1 MARVTCT
8 RSWVNV
14 ADDKENAVAKW
25 YVSKTDASD
34 TNDGLTPQTALRSVH
49 RAAELSAAG
58 DEIVLGP
65 GEWDRG
71 VLSDRI
77 ISDAAAEP
85 RSDAATERRSDDGKK
100 RKEAPAA

>member
-1 MARVTCT
+1 MCKTY
-8 RSWVNV
+8 
-14 ADDKENAVAKW
+14 
-25 YVSKTDASD
+25 YVDPQTGRD

-58 DEIVLGP
+58 DEIVLEP
-65 GEWDRG
+65 GEWDRS

-85 RSDAATERRSDDGKK
+85 RSDAATERCGEEDRARLWGL
-100 RKEAPAA
+100 PAMY